1 MDFVQDF
8 VQVGVKTA
16 SWFDFDVSESP
27 YSMAVIIAAVAVLL
41 VIFAYAPLKYI
52 MRLTWLA
59 TKFSRF
65 MNRMYHK
72 VRKALRG
79 QVLRITENIRR
90 ARERRMSN
98 EVRQQYVMR
107 LLADVITDGLEDSLA
122 HGKIRRSEVNSLY
135 ELVGAKCGVAD
146 LLRKSN
152 KPDRPEARKAQQLL
166 LKKAI
171 TQRIGE
177 DRVREFMAGRRKSRL
192 IVIPSQAA

>member
-1 MDFVQDF
+1 MDFVQI
-8 VQVGVKTA
+8 GVKTA
-16 SWFDFDVSESP
+16 SMFDFDISESP
-27 YSMAVIIAAVAVLL
+27 YSMAVIIAASAVLL
-41 VIFAYAPLKYI
+41 VVLAYTPVKYM

-59 TKFSRF
+59 TKFSRIF
-65 MNRMYHK
+65 TTVYHK
-72 VRKALRG
+72 GRKALRG

-98 EVRQQYVMR
+98 EVRQQYVMS
-107 LLADVITDGLEDSLA
+107 LLADVITDGLEDRLM

-146 LLRKSN
+146 LLRKSS

-171 TQRIGE
+171 TQRLGE
-177 DRVREFMAGRRKSRL
+177 DKVREFMATRRKRR
-192 IVIPSQAA
+192 VIIIPAQAA